1 VVEVRRDARDTG
13 ERHNGSMR
21 IAVLS
26 DTHSP
31 RHWKGCPPAVVAA
44 LNGVDL
50 ILHAGDVCLVETLDE
65 LAAYA
70 PVRAVRGNND
80 GPAIAAW
87 GAAEKLELELE
98 GLRVA
103 MLHDSGAATG
113 RGRRLRRQFPA
124 ADLVVFGHSHIP
136 WNEVHD
142 GQRAFNPGS
151 PTDRRRQPHGTMG
164 ELVVEDGALVSARI
178 FPVT

>member
-1 VVEVRRDARDTG
+1 
-13 ERHNGSMR
+13 MR

-31 RHWKGCPPAVVAA
+31 RFWKSCPRAVAA
-44 LNGVDL
+44 VLDGVDL
-50 ILHAGDVCLVETLDE
+50 ILHAGDVCLRETLEE
-65 LAAYA
+65 LEQVA

-80 GPAIAAW
+80 GDDVAAW
-87 GAAEKLELELE
+87 GAPETLELELG

-103 MLHDSGAATG
+103 MLHDSGAKTG
-113 RGRRLRRQFPA
+113 RGRRLRRLFPT

-136 WNEVHD
+136 WDEVYD

-151 PTDRRRQPHGTMG
+151 PTDKRRQPHGTMG
-164 ELVVEDGALVSARI
+164 ELVVEDGRLLSARI

>member
-1 VVEVRRDARDTG
+1 
-13 ERHNGSMR
+13 MR
-21 IAVLS
+21 IAVLA

-31 RHWKGCPPAVVAA
+31 RHWKGCPPAVASA
-44 LNGVDL
+44 LDGVDL

-80 GPAIAAW
+80 GPEIAAW
-87 GAAEKLELELE
+87 GAPEVLEVELE

-103 MLHDSGAATG
+103 MLHDSGASTG
-113 RGRRLRRQFPA
+113 RGRRLRRRFPT
-124 ADLVVFGHSHIP
+124 ADLVVFGHAHIP
-136 WNEVHD
+136 WDEVHE

-151 PTDRRRQPHGTMG
+151 PTDRRRQPHATMG
-164 ELVVEDGALVSARI
+164 ELLVEDGVLLSARI
-178 FPVT
+178 LPVD